1 MSFKKFSAFPY
12 DPDGN
17 PADCTYAW
25 SFGDGQ
31 TSSGRTPWHHYK
43 AGEYTASLT
52 VTDGGGAS
60 IAPFSRTLTVR
71 KLVEIRLWSP
81 ADLIVTDPDGFVLTK
96 NVSEVSGMSYWELD
110 INDDNE
116 TEDLVA
122 IWEQK
127 TGEYLIT
134 VIPEPEADPTDTY
147 TLEIISG
154 NTVIALAKDIAISDI
169 PTQPYTVECEEAGL
183 SQKVTFNAVWDSVN
197 YPVVIS
203 SNSTAANFIFN
214 QSLMQT
220 SFEVS
225 GETGTKGYC
234 NITIPRNLLKGEPWT
249 VKING
254 VDWNFAISGNATHSF
269 IYFTY
274 THTST
279 LQVAIQGTWVIPE
292 FTSSIVLIL
301 FIIATL
307 LTFVVYKRKHQTL

>member
-1 MSFKKFSAFPY
+1 V
-12 DPDGN
+12 G
-17 PADCTYAW
+17 
-25 SFGDGQ
+25 
-31 TSSGRTPWHHYK
+31 
-43 AGEYTASLT
+43 
-52 VTDGGGAS
+52 
-60 IAPFSRTLTVR
+60 
-71 KLVEIRLWSP
+71 
-81 ADLIVTDPDGFVLTK
+81 
-96 NVSEVSGMSYWELD
+96 EVSGMSYMELD
-110 INDDNE
+110 INDDNK
-116 TEDLVA
+116 TEDLVT

-147 TLEIISG
+147 TLEVLSE
-154 NTVIALAKDIAISDI
+154 NTMIALAKDIAISDI
-169 PTQPYTVECEEAGL
+169 PTHPYTVEYDEAGL

-225 GETGTKGYC
+225 GETGTTGYC
-234 NITIPRNLLKGEPWT
+234 NVTIPKTLLKGEPWT

-254 VDWNFAISGNATHSF
+254 VDWSFTPSGNATHSF
-269 IYFTY
+269 AYFTY

-292 FTSSIVLIL
+292 FPSSLVLIL
-301 FIIATL
+301 FMIATL
-307 LTFVVYKRKHQTL
+307 LTVIVYKRKHQTL